1 MKTRARSPRR
11 RDMLAALI
19 ASVLMGLPP
28 SAHAS
33 SLRPTSALVDERCDL
48 AVIHDAVIDDAV
60 AARLRCARLRFLQ
73 VLAGRYDRSQPSA
86 SEVVAAPSPARL
98 FAAVAGAPAP
108 PTPTRFAAGAA
119 LIGLLVALIVG
130 WRRSLPLQ
138 AIER

>member
-48 AVIHDAVIDDAV
+48 AVIHGAVIDDAV

-73 VLAGRYDRSQPSA
+73 VLAGRYDRFQPSA
-86 SEVVAAPSPARL
+86 SEVVARPRPARL
-98 FAAVAGAPAP
+98 VAALAGAPAP

-119 LIGLLVALIVG
+119 LTSLLLALG
-130 WRRSLPLQ
+130 ASWRRSLAGP
-138 AIER
+138 AIAR